1 MFADPQT
8 VTVNAV
14 ARVLIRINQDAYS
27 SEWLLRSNTDE
38 FRMFIRNTTRT
49 DKARGVAIDRHNIEL
64 RWTVF
69 PVAPA
74 TRSYI
79 RRTTITVENEQ
90 GDTLTDPVGVAVGL
104 CNYLSASS
112 GANVT
117 KMVNFE
123 S

>member
-14 ARVLIRINQDAYS
+14 ALTLIRINQDQYS
-27 SEWLLRSNTDE
+27 SEWLLRSNLDE
-38 FRMFIRNTTRT
+38 FRMYIRNSTRT

-64 RWTVF
+64 RWTIF

-74 TRSYI
+74 TRSFI

>member
-1 MFADPQT
+1 MFTDPQS

-14 ARVLIRINQDAYS
+14 ARSLIRINQDQYS
-27 SEWLLRSNTDE
+27 SEWLLRSSTDE

-49 DKARGVAIDRHNIEL
+49 DKARSVLIDRHNIEL

-69 PVAPA
+69 PIAPA
-74 TRSYI
+74 TRSYV
-79 RRTTITVENEQ
+79 RRTTVTVENEQ

-104 CNYLSASS
+104 CNYLSASAGS
-112 GANVT
+112 NIT

>member
-14 ARVLIRINQDAYS
+14 ARTLIRINQDQYS
-27 SEWLLRSNTDE
+27 SEWLLRSNLDE
-38 FRMFIRNTTRT
+38 FRMYIRNSTRT
-49 DKARGVAIDRHNIEL
+49 DKSRGVAIDRHNIEL
-64 RWTVF
+64 RWTIF

-74 TRSYI
+74 TRSFI